1 MATQWSKLKHPRDLF
16 AMNFLD
22 KSNKRKSKAKQR
34 ANSLPHKPGASN
46 NLRKVSAKSNHNHLC
61 LMSSTSSLNSSDHTD
76 HTDHSDTRA
85 DSGKQKT
92 LIKRV

>member
-22 KSNKRKSKAKQR
+22 KSKRKSKAKQR
-34 ANSLPHKPGASN
+34 ANSLPHKPVASS

-76 HTDHSDTRA
+76 HTDQSDTRSN
-85 DSGKQKT
+85 SGTQNHVRR
-92 LIKRV
+92 LW